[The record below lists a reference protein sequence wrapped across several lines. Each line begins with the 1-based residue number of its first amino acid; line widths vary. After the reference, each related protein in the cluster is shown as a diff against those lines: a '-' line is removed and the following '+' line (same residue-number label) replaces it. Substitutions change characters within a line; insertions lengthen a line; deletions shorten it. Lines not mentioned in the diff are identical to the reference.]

1 MKKPIIALAVLA
13 IIAVGYLYT
22 LKSKQDKSPTV
33 SNAIIINDNL
43 EKEKEV
49 EEEVVVVKKQPLQLG
64 VNIREQNEDK
74 EYETWLKKL
83 ESFIIHDLKKEE
95 KVLNQYYK
103 LREDSEKDTQEI
115 EKRYPKKS
123 DEELSEIITDQVDS
137 VYETRIEALLG
148 EEGFQKFKLMRSKFN
163 QHLKRKYPTLKKNPI
178 EILF

>member
-22 LKSKQDKSPTV
+22 LKNKQDKSPKV
-33 SNAIIINDNL
+33 SNAIVIKDNL
-43 EKEKEV
+43 EEEKEV
-49 EEEVVVVKKQPLQLG
+49 EEEVVVVKNQPLQLG
-64 VNIREQNEDK
+64 VNVREQNEDK
-74 EYETWLKKL
+74 EYEIWLKKL
-83 ESFIIHDLKKEE
+83 ESFIIHELKKEE

-103 LREDSEKDTQEI
+103 LREDSEKDTQQI
-115 EKRYPKKS
+115 EKSYPNMS

-148 EEGFQKFKLMRSKFN
+148 EEEFQKFKIMRSKFN
-163 QHLKRKYPTLKKNPI
+163 MQLKKKYPNLIKNPI